1 MQKKISI
8 FSFFSGIG
16 ILDLAFE
23 NNGYD
28 IVFVN
33 EYDGLFLNAYQ
44 YARAQMKKKAPL
56 YGYHND
62 SAERY
67 AKRRGKRM
75 LIARIAKERAKGNIV
90 GFIGGP
96 PCPDFSVAGN
106 NAGVAGENGRLTKV
120 YFDIICRCRPDFF
133 LFENVKG
140 LVRTE
145 KHSTFYNEMRKKVQA
160 NGYIIAD
167 DVLNALAYGVPQF
180 RERVFMVGIQKRLYR
195 GQADDTAADEGTD
208 NEDTTNTLPFDW
220 SKYSLFNTENILKRE
235 WPKERAFAV
244 NSPYE
249 FSFRRIPKKLT
260 VEYWFRKNDVLN
272 HPNGNDVFLVKKGH
286 QKIASIPEGNTR
298 GKSFKRLHRWRYSP
312 TAAYGHN
319 EVHLHPYK
327 ERRISVAEAM
337 AIQSLPKEFV
347 VLPTLSISK
356 KFKMIGN
363 GVPYLMAA
371 AIAKT
376 LKDTLEDIREDNS

>member
-1 MQKKISI
+1 MQKKISV

-23 NNGYD
+23 NNGYN

-33 EYDGLFLNAYQ
+33 ECDALFLNAYR
-44 YARAQMKKKAPL
+44 YARTQMKKKTSL

-75 LIARIAKERAKGNIV
+75 LNDLIAREHAKGNLV

-96 PCPDFSVAGN
+96 PCPDFSVAGK

-140 LVRTE
+140 LVKTE
-145 KHSTFYNEMRKKVQA
+145 KHRAFYDEMMMKVRA
-160 NGYIIAD
+160 NGYIIAE

-180 RERVFMVGIQKRLYR
+180 RERVVMVGIQKKLYKNK
-195 GQADDTAADEGTD
+195 AE
-208 NEDTTNTLPFDW
+208 NLSFDW
-220 SKYSLFNTENILKRE
+220 NKYSLFDTEDILKRK
-235 WPKERAFAV
+235 WPKEREFAV
-244 NSPYE
+244 DSPYKI
-249 FSFRRIPKKLT
+249 SFKRIPKKLT
-260 VEYWFRKNDVLN
+260 VEHWFKKNNVAN
-272 HPNGNDVFLVKKGH
+272 HPNGNDVFQVKKGY
-286 QKIASIPEGNTR
+286 QKIATIPEGDTS

-327 ERRISVAEAM
+327 DRRISVAEAM

-347 VLPTLSISK
+347 VLPSLPLSK

-376 LKDTLEDIREDNS
+376 LNDTLKEIQEADP

>member
-1 MQKKISI
+1 MRKKISI

-23 NNGYD
+23 KNGYN

-33 EYDGLFLNAYQ
+33 EYDNLFMASYQ
-44 YARAQMKKKAPL
+44 YARAQMNQRVPL

-67 AKRRGKRM
+67 AKRRGKRK
-75 LIARIAKERAKGNIV
+75 LIDLVAQERKKGNLV

-96 PCPDFSVAGN
+96 PCPDFSVAGK

-140 LVRTE
+140 LVKTE
-145 KHSTFYNEMRKKVQA
+145 KHRTFYNEMMMKVQA
-160 NGYIIAD
+160 NDYIIAEN
-167 DVLNALAYGVPQF
+167 VLNALAYGVPQF
-180 RERVFMVGIQKRLYR
+180 RERVFMVGIQKGLY
-195 GQADDTAADEGTD
+195 QKAPDALDFEWDKHALFDT
-208 NEDTTNTLPFDW
+208 ED
-220 SKYSLFNTENILKRE
+220 ILKRE
-235 WPKERAFAV
+235 WPKESEFIV
-244 NSPYE
+244 DGPYD
-249 FSFRRIPKKLT
+249 FSFKRIPKKLT
-260 VEYWFRKNDVLN
+260 VEYWFAKNDVEN
-272 HPNGNDVFLVKKGH
+272 HLNGNDIFQVKKGRT
-286 QKIASIPEGNTR
+286 KIATIPEGDTS

-337 AIQSLPKEFV
+337 AIQSLPPEFV
-347 VLPTLSISK
+347 VLPELPLSK
-356 KFKMIGN
+356 KFKMICN
-363 GVPYLMAA
+363 GVPYLLAA

-376 LKDTLEDIREDNS
+376 LKETLNDIREDNP

>member
-1 MQKKISI
+1 MKRNVIIMQKKISV

-23 NNGYD
+23 KNGYN

-33 EYDGLFLNAYQ
+33 EYDELFLNSYRH
-44 YARAQMKKKAPL
+44 ARTQMKKKAPL

-67 AKRRGKRM
+67 TKRRGKRM
-75 LIARIAKERAKGNIV
+75 LNDLIAKERAKGNLV

-96 PCPDFSVAGN
+96 PCPDFSIAGK
-106 NAGVAGENGRLTKV
+106 NAGAAGENGRLTKV

-140 LVRTE
+140 LVKTE
-145 KHSTFYNEMRKKVQA
+145 KHHAFYNEMIMKVRA
-160 NGYIIAD
+160 NGYIIAE

-180 RERVFMVGIQKRLYR
+180 RERVFMVGIQKELYKN
-195 GQADDTAADEGTD
+195 DVDI
-208 NEDTTNTLPFDW
+208 LSFDW
-220 SKYSLFNTENILKRE
+220 NKYSLFDTEDILKRK
-235 WPKERAFAV
+235 WPKERRFAV
-244 NSPYE
+244 DSPYA
-249 FSFRRIPKKLT
+249 FSFRQIPRKLT
-260 VEYWFRKNDVLN
+260 VEYWFQKNDVVN
-272 HPNGNDVFLVKKGH
+272 HPNGNDVFRVKRGR
-286 QKIASIPEGNTR
+286 QKISTIPEGDTS

-347 VLPTLSISK
+347 VLPTLPLSK

-371 AIAKT
+371 AIA
-376 LKDTLEDIREDNS
+376 EPYA

>member
-1 MQKKISI
+1 MRKKISI

-23 NNGYD
+23 KSGYN

-33 EYDGLFLNAYQ
+33 EYDDLFMASYQ
-44 YARAQMKKKAPL
+44 YARTLMVHRVPL

-62 SAERY
+62 SAEHY
-67 AKRRGKRM
+67 AKRRGKRK
-75 LIARIAKERAKGNIV
+75 LIQLVAQEREKGNLV

-96 PCPDFSVAGN
+96 PCPDFSVAGK
-106 NAGVAGENGRLTKV
+106 NAGVVGENGRLTKV
-120 YFDIICRCRPDFF
+120 YFYIICRCRPDFF

-140 LVRTE
+140 LVKTE
-145 KHSTFYNEMRKKVQA
+145 KHRAFYNEMMMKVQA
-160 NGYIIAD
+160 NGYIMD
-167 DVLNALAYGVPQF
+167 EKVLNALAYGVPQF
-180 RERVFMVGIQKRLYR
+180 RERVFMVGIQKGIYQSPPDVLSFEWDKH
-195 GQADDTAADEGTD
+195 ACFDV
-208 NEDTTNTLPFDW
+208 EDV
-220 SKYSLFNTENILKRE
+220 LKRN
-235 WPKERAFAV
+235 WPKERKFAV
-244 NSPYE
+244 DSLYE
-249 FSFRRIPKKLT
+249 FSFERIPKRLT
-260 VEYWFRKNDVLN
+260 VEYWFNKNNVED
-272 HPNGNDVFLVKKGH
+272 HPNGKDIFQVKQGRE
-286 QKIASIPEGNTR
+286 KIATIAEGDTS

-337 AIQSLPKEFV
+337 AIQSLPKKFV
-347 VLPTLSISK
+347 VLPTLSLSK

-363 GVPYLMAA
+363 GVPYLMAL

-376 LKDTLEDIREDNS
+376 LKDTLEAIEEDNL

>member
-1 MQKKISI
+1 MRKKISI

-16 ILDLAFE
+16 VLDLAFE
-23 NNGYD
+23 KNGYN

-33 EYDGLFLNAYQ
+33 EYDNLFMESYQ
-44 YARAQMKKKAPL
+44 YARVQMNRHPPV

-67 AKRRGKRM
+67 AKRRGKRKLID
-75 LIARIAKERAKGNIV
+75 LIALERKKGNLV

-96 PCPDFSVAGN
+96 PCPDFSVAGK
-106 NAGVAGENGRLTKV
+106 NAGVDGENGRLTKV

-145 KHSTFYNEMRKKVQA
+145 KHRAFYNEMMIKIQA
-160 NGYIIAD
+160 NDYIIAENI
-167 DVLNALAYGVPQF
+167 LNALAYGVPQF
-180 RERVFMVGIQKRLYR
+180 RERVFIIGVQKKLYKN
-195 GQADDTAADEGTD
+195 APDVLSFEW
-208 NEDTTNTLPFDW
+208 N
-220 SKYSLFNTENILKRE
+220 KYSLFDTNDILKRK
-235 WPKERAFAV
+235 WPQKRAFAV
-244 NSPYE
+244 DSPYD
-249 FSFRRIPKKLT
+249 FSFKRIPKKLT
-260 VEYWFRKNDVLN
+260 VEYWFNKNSVEN
-272 HPNGNDVFLVKKGH
+272 HPNGNDIFHVKKGCK
-286 QKIASIPEGNTR
+286 KITSIAEGDTS

-337 AIQSLPKEFV
+337 AIQSLPREFV
-347 VLPTLSISK
+347 VLPTLSLSK

-363 GVPYLMAA
+363 GVPYLMAV

-376 LKDTLEDIREDNS
+376 LKETLEDIREDNP

>member
-1 MQKKISI
+1 MRKKISI

-16 ILDLAFE
+16 LLDLAFE
-23 NNGYD
+23 KNGYN

-33 EYDGLFLNAYQ
+33 EYDELFLTSYQ
-44 YARAQMKKKAPL
+44 YARAQMNQHEPL

-67 AKRRGKRM
+67 AKRRGKRILM
-75 LIARIAKERAKGNIV
+75 NFIDQERAKGNLV

-96 PCPDFSVAGN
+96 PCPDFSIAGK

-140 LVRTE
+140 LVKTE
-145 KHSTFYNEMRKKVQA
+145 KHRTFYNEMMMKVQA
-160 NGYIIAD
+160 NDYIIAED
-167 DVLNALAYGVPQF
+167 ILNALAYGVPQF
-180 RERVFMVGIQKRLYR
+180 RERVFMVGIQKRLYKNSP
-195 GQADDTAADEGTD
+195 DV
-208 NEDTTNTLPFDW
+208 LPFEW
-220 SKYSLFNTENILKRE
+220 NKYSLFDTDDILKRK

-244 NSPYE
+244 DSPYE
-249 FSFRRIPKKLT
+249 FSFKRIPKKLT
-260 VEYWFRKNDVLN
+260 VEYWFNKNDVEN
-272 HPNGNDVFLVKKGH
+272 HPNGNDVFQVKNGH
-286 QKIASIPEGNTR
+286 QKIATISEGDTS

-327 ERRISVAEAM
+327 ERRVSVAEAM
-337 AIQSLPKEFV
+337 AIQSLPKNFV
-347 VLPTLSISK
+347 VLPTLPLSK

-376 LKDTLEDIREDNS
+376 LKDTLEDIREDEP

>member
-1 MQKKISI
+1 MRKKASI

-23 NNGYD
+23 ENGYK

-33 EYDGLFLNAYQ
+33 EYDSLFMESYQ
-44 YARAQMKKKAPL
+44 YARTQMNKRIPL

-62 SAERY
+62 NAERY
-67 AKRRGKRM
+67 AKRRGKRK
-75 LIARIAKERAKGNIV
+75 LIALVAQEREKGNLV

-96 PCPDFSVAGN
+96 PCPDFSVAGK
-106 NAGVAGENGRLTKV
+106 NAGVVGENGRLTKI

-133 LFENVKG
+133 LFENVRG
-140 LVRTE
+140 LVKTE
-145 KHSTFYNEMRKKVQA
+145 KHRVFYNEMMMKVQA
-160 NGYIIAD
+160 NDYIIAEK
-167 DVLNALAYGVPQF
+167 VLNALAYGVPQF
-180 RERVFMVGIQKRLYR
+180 RERIFMVGIQKRLY
-195 GQADDTAADEGTD
+195 QNVSDMLAFKWDKFALFDT
-208 NEDTTNTLPFDW
+208 ED
-220 SKYSLFNTENILKRE
+220 ILKRA
-235 WPKERAFAV
+235 WPKERKFAV
-244 NSPYE
+244 DSPYE
-249 FSFRRIPKKLT
+249 FSFKRIPKKLT
-260 VEYWFRKNDVLN
+260 VEHWFIKNDVEN
-272 HPNGNDVFLVKKGH
+272 HPNSNDIFQVKKGKT
-286 QKIASIPEGNTR
+286 KIATISEGDTS

-337 AIQSLPKEFV
+337 AIQSLPKKFV
-347 VLPTLSISK
+347 VLPAIPLSK

-376 LKDTLEDIREDNS
+376 LKETLEDMQEDNP